1 MSYTEQKRGLKRE
14 REEERRKREREK
26 RERETEIAA
35 LLDRVMLLAK
45 DQALVCPGDKLSEVD
60 DALPGNGTHVFE
72 GFIVSSLLGRLKYAY
87 ASLSAG
93 PIQQQNEGETKAAT
107 TSTSKPTLSVT
118 IEGRGIEGGEA
129 SAPPIPLAL
138 AIGDEVLAKVRSLN
152 PRYASATIV
161 CKETIPLVKEFSGII
176 RVQDVRSSEIDKVRT
191 SLDHHRKPSSST
203 LSFSPS
209 TLVLSPSH
217 FSKA

>member
-1 MSYTEQKRGLKRE
+1 
-14 REEERRKREREK
+14 
-26 RERETEIAA
+26 
-35 LLDRVMLLAK
+35 MLLAK

-129 SAPPIPLAL
+129 SARELS
-138 AIGDEVLAKVRSLN
+138 V
-152 PRYASATIV
+152 
-161 CKETIPLVKEFSGII
+161 SGICCLHTYSFGAG
-176 RVQDVRSSEIDKVRT
+176 RVGG
-191 SLDHHRKPSSST
+191 LPLGN
-203 LSFSPS
+203 LSF
-209 TLVLSPSH
+209 
-217 FSKA
+217 

>member
-1 MSYTEQKRGLKRE
+1 MRKRGREKRE
-14 REEERRKREREK
+14 KRE